1 MRMENKIVIIDGNSL
16 VNRAYYAIQRP
27 MITKEGVY
35 TQGIYGFLTMF
46 FKIMR
51 DYDPGYIVVA
61 FDRKA
66 PTFRHEAYKEYKAG
80 RKKMPDELAMQ
91 LPRLKE
97 LLEAMHVKMLEI
109 DGFEA
114 DDIIGAVAKKA
125 DAAGLESLII
135 TGDKDALQLAGANVK
150 VLITRKGISE
160 FELYDEDAML
170 EKYGFS
176 STRFI
181 DFKGLMGDTSDNIP
195 GVPGVGEKTAL
206 KLIQDFGDIENLLAN
221 LDKVPSEK
229 LRTRLSENAAQA
241 RMSRKLSEIITS
253 VPIEIDFE
261 TFRVRPPDNERL
273 AAIYTDLEFK
283 TFLKKLKLPYSG
295 AVRGEAAAEA
305 AVSPLAYAPAH
316 YDARSCETDPR
327 ARVVRTESDLAE
339 FEQAAANAE
348 YALLHSFGDR
358 SHIRKPQVYGMSVM
372 LGDVCFY
379 LPLDDASSE
388 TRASLIRAVKAPREG
403 VAGHNLLDEF
413 YALRAL
419 GMRETPQVY
428 FDTAIGQYL
437 LEPTRSEYV
446 VGELTMEYFRESLPD
461 ETEFFG
467 ASMQLDMLSNSDE
480 KYADYG
486 ASWCGAVRRLTD
498 VIRTRL
504 AEEKL
509 TDVFESAE
517 LPLIQVLSEMET
529 AGFSV
534 DRTEL
539 TRVGADLTAGIE
551 ALTESI
557 YEAAGESFNINS
569 PVQIGVIL
577 FEKLGLPASKKTKV
591 GGYSTS
597 ADILEKLRDKHPIV
611 DRILT
616 YRMLTKLNS
625 TYVEGLLPLIGSDGR
640 IHPHFRQTVTA
651 TGRISC
657 TEPNLQNIPI
667 RQELGRAIR
676 KAFVPENDSFLLVGA
691 DYSQIELRVLAHLT
705 KDTALMEDFRV
716 GADIHRR
723 TAARVFGI
731 DETEVTPLLRGRA
744 KAVNFGVIYGMSG
757 FGLSEELGIG
767 RKEAERY
774 IEEYF
779 KTHAAVKAFMDE
791 QIGYCREHG
800 FVLTVLGR
808 KRRIPEISASGYTV
822 RQFGERLAMNTPIQG
837 SAADIIKLAMI
848 RVDSALRAAGLRS
861 RLILQVHDELII
873 EARTDELDD
882 VKALL
887 RENMEQAFPLSV
899 PLTVELSTGSDWYEL
914 K

>member
-1 MRMENKIVIIDGNSL
+1 MENKIVIIDGNSL

-51 DYDPGYIVVA
+51 DYEPGYIAVA
-61 FDRKA
+61 FDRRA

-80 RKKMPDELAMQ
+80 RKKMPDELSMQ
-91 LPRLKE
+91 MPLLKE
-97 LLEAMHVKMLEI
+97 LLDAMHVKMLEI

-135 TGDKDALQLAGANVK
+135 TGDKDALQLAGVNVK
-150 VLITRKGISE
+150 VLITRRGISE
-160 FELYDEDAML
+160 FELYDEEAML
-170 EKYGFS
+170 ETYGFS
-176 STRFI
+176 SARFI

-195 GVPGVGEKTAL
+195 GVPGVGEKTAM
-206 KLIQDFGDIENLLAN
+206 KLIREFGDIENLLAN
-221 LDKVPSEK
+221 LDKIPSEN

-241 RMSRKLSEIITS
+241 RMSRKLSEIVTS

-261 TFRVRPPDNERL
+261 TFRVVPPDNERL
-273 AAIYTDLEFK
+273 LAIYSNLEFK
-283 TFLKKLKLPYSG
+283 TFLKKLKLPSAG
-295 AVRGEAAAEA
+295 SVRAEAAAEPTA
-305 AVSPLAYAPAH
+305 SAGAPAPAPG
-316 YDARSCETDPR
+316 DAPLGEPDPR
-327 ARVVRTESDLAE
+327 ARVVRTESDLTE
-339 FEQAAANAE
+339 FEQAAAKSE

-358 SHIRKPQVYGMSVM
+358 SHIHKPQVYGMSVT

-379 LPLDDASSE
+379 LPLDDASDEMRS
-388 TRASLIRAVKAPREG
+388 SLIRTVQTPPGG

-419 GMRETPQVY
+419 GMRETPRVY

-437 LEPTRSEYV
+437 LEPTRSEYA
-446 VGELTMEYFRESLPD
+446 VGELTAEYFRESLPD
-461 ETEFFG
+461 EKEFFG
-467 ASMQLDMLSNSDE
+467 ASMQLDILSNSYE

-486 ASWCGAVRRLTD
+486 AAWCGAVRRLIC

-504 AEEKL
+504 AEENL
-509 TDVFESAE
+509 EDVFASAE
-517 LPLIQVLSEMET
+517 LPLIPVLSDMET

-534 DRTEL
+534 DRAEL
-539 TRVGADLTAGIE
+539 MRAGAALTAGIE
-551 ALTESI
+551 TLTDNI
-557 YEAAGESFNINS
+557 YETAGENFNINS

-577 FEKLGLPASKKTKV
+577 FDKLGLPASKKTKA

-611 DRILT
+611 DQILA
-616 YRMLTKLNS
+616 YRMITKLNS
-625 TYVEGLLPLIGSDGR
+625 TYVEGLLPLIGNDGR

-705 KDTALMEDFRV
+705 RDPALVEDFRV

-723 TAARVFGI
+723 TAARVFGV
-731 DETEVTPLLRGRA
+731 DETDVTPLLRGRA

-757 FGLSEELGIG
+757 FGLSEELSIS

-774 IEEYF
+774 IDEYF
-779 KTHAAVKAFMDE
+779 KTHAAVKEFMDE
-791 QIGYCREHG
+791 QIRYCREHG
-800 FVLTVLGR
+800 YVLTVLGR

-822 RQFGERLAMNTPIQG
+822 RQLGERLAMNTPIQG

-848 RVDSALRAAGLRS
+848 RVDGALKAAGLRS

-873 EARTDELDD
+873 EARTDEIDD
-882 VKALL
+882 VKTLL